1 MNSAPDVTRRT
12 SLRDLFLV
20 IFTKLH
26 VFTGIFAF
34 IVIVTMLFS
43 FIKAPVYEV
52 TASVLVKPL
61 LEKNLKLQA
70 PTTTTMRANPVTQQ
84 DINSEVNLLRSPKLL
99 AEVVRK
105 LGLDHEQEPKTF
117 LGRVE
122 RFLAARLHQV
132 LVTLGLS
139 VETTPLDRAVRYYQQ
154 KLEIKPV
161 TLSNSIE
168 VTLQGEDPEQITK
181 IVNTLLENYIDFH
194 IEIYRAKGAREFFA
208 QQAERFLAGLR
219 QAEKDL
225 KDYKKQ
231 WDIIDLAAQNENNV
245 KILQM
250 LRENLTLV
258 KAQIKERQTRVG
270 EQAMNMAATGEI
282 GAATKEFQTGIL
294 EELIRTLGPLL
305 TERERLAL
313 HYQKSSPKYQTV
325 DLQVKE
331 ILSKYRQQTADI
343 LRGSELDLK
352 SLRDYADVIEDNI
365 DRIQYTSLSL
375 SQRQI
380 GLDRLT
386 RDVKHLEKNY
396 LLYQDKTEEARI
408 EAQQDTDRVSNVAVT
423 DWAQTPSI
431 PIFPRK
437 ILMGVLSMLIGLIVG
452 LAGASVAYYVDHTVK
467 IPEDLTRQ
475 CQVPV
480 LASLELVENSNS
492 GAPEKGSPLW
502 MKHPQGLP
510 FLMGSFRTLKYNL
523 DLLRQSQ
530 GMKVFTITGSDP
542 RVGVTTVAAN
552 LAIIMATDFSDQRI
566 LLVDANLDHPQMHA
580 TFNKTIKPGLLDYL
594 ADNPALNDILQPSFL
609 TNLDLIMVGDK
620 VKRASS
626 PFDLQRFRQF
636 LEEVRGRYDFVVLDT
651 APILRASDSLI
662 ISGKVDGVV
671 AVAGANQTRYEVM
684 VEARNKIEQKGKL
697 AGGVLNKRR
706 FVIPRT
712 LYRFL

>member
-26 VFTGIFAF
+26 VFLGILAF
-34 IVIVTMLFS
+34 IVISTMLFS

-52 TASVLVKPL
+52 NASLLVKPL

-70 PTTTTMRANPVTQQ
+70 PSTTTMRANPVTQQ
-84 DINSEVNLLRSPKLL
+84 DINSEVNLLRSPKIL
-99 AEVVRK
+99 AEVVKK
-105 LGLDHEQEPKTF
+105 LDLDKEPEPKTF
-117 LGRVE
+117 LDRVD
-122 RFLAARLHQV
+122 RFLTTRIHQI

-139 VETTPLDRAVRYYQQ
+139 VETTPVDRAVRYYQQ

-161 TLSNSIE
+161 TLSNTIE
-168 VTLQGEDPEQITK
+168 VSLRGEDPEQIAK
-181 IVNTLLENYIDFH
+181 IVNTLLEKYIDYH
-194 IEIYRAKGAREFFA
+194 IEVYKAKGAQEFFA
-208 QQAERFLAGLR
+208 RQAERFLTGLR

-225 KDYKKQ
+225 ENYKKH
-231 WDIIDLAAQNENNV
+231 WDIIDLTAQNENNV
-245 KILQM
+245 KILQI
-250 LRENLTLV
+250 LRENLALA

-270 EQAMNMAATGEI
+270 EQTRNLETTGEI
-282 GAATKEFQTGIL
+282 RAATKEFQTGIM
-294 EELIRTLGPLL
+294 EELVRTLGPLL
-305 TERERLAL
+305 TERERLSL
-313 HYQKSSPKYQTV
+313 HYQKSSPKYQAV

-331 ILSKYRQQTADI
+331 IMKKYQQQTGDI
-343 LRGSELDLK
+343 LRGSQLDLE
-352 SLRDYADVIEDNI
+352 SLREYAQVIRNDI
-365 DRIQYTSLSL
+365 DRIQDTSVNL

-386 RDVKHLEKNY
+386 RDVKQLEKNY
-396 LLYQDKTEEARI
+396 LLYLDKTEEARI
-408 EAQQDTDRVSNVAVT
+408 EAQQDADRVSNVTVT
-423 DWAQTPSI
+423 DWAQVPSI

-437 ILMGVLSMLIGLIVG
+437 ILMGVLSMLVGLIVG
-452 LAGASVAYYVDHTVK
+452 LAGASIAYYVDHTIK
-467 IPEDLTRQ
+467 IPEDLVRQ
-475 CQVPV
+475 SQVPV
-480 LASLELVENSNS
+480 LAALELVENSNGS
-492 GAPEKGSPLW
+492 ALERGSPIW

-510 FLMGSFRTLKYNL
+510 SLVGSFRNLKYNL

-530 GMKVFTITGSDP
+530 GMKVFAITGSDP

-552 LAIIMATDFSDQRI
+552 LVVIMATDFSDQRI
-566 LLVDANLDHPQMHA
+566 LLVDANLDDPQLHS
-580 TFNKTIKPGLLDYL
+580 TFHKTIKPGLLDYL
-594 ADNPALNDILQPSFL
+594 ADNPALNDIIQPSFL
-609 TNLDLIMVGDK
+609 PNLDLITVGDK
-620 VKRASS
+620 AKRTSS
-626 PFDLQRFRQF
+626 PFDLHRFRQF
-636 LEEVRGRYDFVVLDT
+636 LEEVRGTYDFVVLDT

-684 VEARNKIEQKGKL
+684 VEARNHIEQKGRL